1 MKHTTWLEFKTYFA
15 DSIFLIQTQ
24 IRIFVERNSPHL
36 TMSYFTHV
44 KLKTNYIQQS
54 SVKWQPISQYSYQR
68 SLYLLNVIPKIAA
81 LWVSA
86 RNWSWW
92 IIRRW
97 KREQSTNC
105 ADPGSS
111 AHGWSTFCFKWLPEK
126 EKRMMSLW
134 NNYKVESVN
143 WQREM
148 LMKKD
153 RVVNRVDKDYKAG
166 GETM

>member
-24 IRIFVERNSPHL
+24 MRIFVERNSPHL

-54 SVKWQPISQYSYQR
+54 SVKWQPISLYSYQR

-111 AHGWSTFCFKWLPEK
+111 AHGWSTSASNDCQRKKREWWVFEIIIKWNQWIGRERCWWRK
-126 EKRMMSLW
+126 T
-134 NNYKVESVN
+134 ES
-143 WQREM
+143 
-148 LMKKD
+148 
-153 RVVNRVDKDYKAG
+153 
-166 GETM
+166 